1 MEYKEVMYYIVD
13 RNNRFVSC
21 DYEANMLYSSDYI
34 KGESYSTTHKD
45 RAKDMSLNLVE
56 EFYDGEYGKVNVVFP
71 LRVVK
76 VTSSHIVEEI
86 E

>member
-13 RNNRFVSC
+13 KNKRFVSC
-21 DYEANMLYSSDYI
+21 DYEAGMLYSSDYI
-34 KGESYSTTHKD
+34 KGESYSTKLKD
-45 RAKDMSLNLVE
+45 LAKDMSSLLVE

-76 VTSSHIVEEI
+76 VTSSHIVEEV